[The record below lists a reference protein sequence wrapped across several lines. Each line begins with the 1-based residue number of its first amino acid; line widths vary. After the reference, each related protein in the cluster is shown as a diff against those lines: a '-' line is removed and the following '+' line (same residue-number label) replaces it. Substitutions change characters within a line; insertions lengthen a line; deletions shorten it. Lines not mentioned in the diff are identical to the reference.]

1 MANIGIMGG
10 TFDPIHFG
18 HLRAA
23 EEVLQGFQLDR
34 VIFVPAGNPPHKA
47 GERISSAEHRYLM
60 TVLAT
65 MDHPNFE
72 VSRVEIDRPGF
83 SYTLD
88 TLKEFKKR
96 FPEDNLYFITGADAI
111 LSVHGWNGYKELFEL
126 ADFIAVTRPGYS
138 MESLDC
144 LRPLIGD
151 CCYSRIHVF
160 TVTSLAISSSDI
172 RERVRKSLSIRYLIP
187 EMVRRYI
194 ERNGLYKD

>member
-1 MANIGIMGG
+1 MAKIGIMGG

-23 EEVLQGFQLDR
+23 EEVLQGFDLER

-47 GERISSAEHRYLM
+47 GEKISSAEHRYLM

-96 FPEDNLYFITGADAI
+96 FPGDNLYFITGADAI
-111 LSVHGWNGYKELFEL
+111 LSVHSWNGYRELFEL

-144 LRPLIGD
+144 LKPLVGD
-151 CCYSRIHVF
+151 RCYSRIHVF

-194 ERNGLYKD
+194 ERNRLYKD

>member
-88 TLKEFKKR
+88 TLREFRKR
-96 FPEDNLYFITGADAI
+96 FPGDNLYFITGADAI
-111 LSVHGWNGYKELFEL
+111 LSVHYWNGYRELFEL

-144 LRPLIGD
+144 LRPLIGEQ
-151 CCYSRIHVF
+151 CYSRIHVF

-172 RERVRKSLSIRYLIP
+172 RDRVRKSLSIRYLTP
-187 EMVRRYI
+187 ETVRRYI